1 MSGGGGSNRIE
12 DTAAQKKLASIAAQR
27 FNLYQK
33 YYVPL
38 ENQFIGEVKAMSGE
52 GAYKDVEGVVSSALN
67 PRFQNARNVVNQ
79 RLFAQNVD
87 PSSGRFSAAAV
98 DLTNEQGRGMGLGT
112 AAGLSGQTDRYYQG
126 LSNIVAMGQGQAGT
140 AISGLGDIAG
150 FAGDVARAQS
160 RGKLDKYVA
169 GQEMAGTAVGTG
181 LGIYG
186 AFG

>member
-1 MSGGGGSNRIE
+1 MSGGGDNKVE

-52 GAYKDVEGVVSSALN
+52 GAYKDVEGVVTAALN
-67 PRFQNARNVVNQ
+67 PQFQNARNMVNQ
-79 RLFAQNVD
+79 RLFSQNVD
-87 PSSGRFSAAAV
+87 PSSGRFSAASV

-112 AAGLSGQTDRYYQG
+112 AAGLSAQTDRYYQG
-126 LSNIVAMGQGQAGT
+126 MQNIVAMGQGQVGT
-140 AISGLGDIAG
+140 AISGLGDVAG

-160 RGKLDKYVA
+160 RGELDKYLA
-169 GQEMAGTAVGTG
+169 RQEQAGTAIGTG
-181 LGIYG
+181 LGVYG